1 MADGDMTSGNLASQ
15 SGVAQPEAEVDRKFA
30 EPLIEPLR
38 SALFDSRQR
47 WREFVLLTADFVFET
62 DMAGRFTFIGPD
74 PVLGWP
80 APALLGRSGSEILA
94 EPAAQNNV
102 FLPAAI
108 RQRRQ
113 VWLRRQDGSLACLR
127 ATTTPM
133 TDVEG
138 RIVGQRGSGI
148 EITEEEDRRG
158 EIITALRRNEV
169 IDHIL
174 WHIRQEMLAT
184 NMARAGLGALCS
196 ALGAEGGAV
205 IDLHRDATIEWRA
218 DPVRHQTTD
227 VPEEFVEVALEHLCR
242 PHQAGP
248 MPVAGPLGER
258 LLVSSCAARLGG
270 AAAVVL
276 WRGITG
282 RDWEPEDRAVMA
294 AAVGILRLVLEQE
307 SIQQDM
313 ARQAR
318 TDPLTGL
325 FNRRAFVEEVERRIG
340 RLDRE
345 RLPGTIIF
353 VDVDNFKSVNDRLG
367 HEAGDQAL
375 VITATLLRAT
385 VRPTDLVARFGGD
398 EFALWLDGA
407 DEFSASERAEAL
419 CARGPDE
426 LAHLAAGEAAPI
438 SLSIGIATRW
448 PNEGLDLDHLMRRAD
463 QAMYNVKRTGRG
475 RWRVAHAASAT
486 DPH

>member
-1 MADGDMTSGNLASQ
+1 MADGGMESGQMASQ
-15 SGVAQPEAEVDRKFA
+15 SQVSRPMTEVDRKFA

-74 PVLGWP
+74 PAFGWS
-80 APALLGRSGSEILA
+80 APTLLGRSGSEILA
-94 EPAAQNNV
+94 EPAAQGNV
-102 FLPAAI
+102 FVPVAS

-113 VWLRRQDGSLACLR
+113 VWLRRHDGSLACLR
-127 ATTTPM
+127 LTTAPM
-133 TDVEG
+133 TDGEE
-138 RIVGQRGSGI
+138 RIVGLRGSGV

-158 EIITALRRNEV
+158 EIIAALRRNEV

-174 WHIRQEMLAT
+174 WHVRQEILAA
-184 NMARAGLGALCS
+184 NMARAGLGALCR
-196 ALGAEGGAV
+196 ALGADGGAV
-205 IDLHRDATIEWRA
+205 IDLHRDAALEWRG
-218 DPVRHQTTD
+218 DPVRHQTLD
-227 VPEEFVEVALEHLCR
+227 VPEEFVELALEHLCR
-242 PHQAGP
+242 PQQVGP
-248 MPVAGPLGER
+248 MPIAGPLGER

-270 AAAVVL
+270 AAAVLL
-276 WRGITG
+276 WRGVTG
-282 RDWEPEDRAVMA
+282 REWEAEDRAVMA

-325 FNRRAFVEEVERRIG
+325 FNRRAFVEEVERRIA

-345 RLPGTIIF
+345 SLPGTLIF

-375 VITATLLRAT
+375 IITATLLRAT

-407 DEFSASERAEAL
+407 DEFSASERAAAL
-419 CARGPDE
+419 CERGPSE
-426 LAHLAAGEAAPI
+426 LAHLAAGETVPI

-463 QAMYNVKRTGRG
+463 QAMYDVKRTGRG
-475 RWRVAHAASAT
+475 RWRVARAPR
-486 DPH
+486 DGEPQ